1 MLRTHRFH
9 RLERALATALVP
21 LVTMV
26 AAAAV
31 ANTPAAASSKP
42 IMISFEKHWVEPG
55 HYVGTTSDGGS
66 IEMWVSN
73 STVTG
78 NMQHFDVTISAT
90 VADRSFT
97 AALDGTFN
105 FGTAKTLLNGTVT
118 EGWLE
123 GARVHEQGQ
132 LVSVDPLTFA
142 GTLRLMPASA

>member
-9 RLERALATALVP
+9 RLERALATALVLP
-21 LVTMV
+21 VTIV

-31 ANTPAAASSKP
+31 ANTPASASSEP
-42 IMISFEKHWVEPG
+42 IRISFEKHWVEPG

-90 VADRSFT
+90 VADESFT
-97 AALDGTFN
+97 AALEGTLN
-105 FGTAKTLLNGTVT
+105 FSTAKTLLNGTVT

-123 GARVHEQGQ
+123 GAQIHEQGQ
-132 LVSVDPLTFA
+132 LVEVDPLTFT
-142 GTLRLMPASA
+142 GTLQLMPASA